1 MLELAEIQKREME
14 IVQARAN
21 LQSRIKNTDG
31 ALELIALFK
40 ADIEAKEKQKADEMQ
55 AQAEGQADAEPN
67 DRPCDSEPTAENVV
81 QLRGEAGQ

>member
-21 LQSRIKNTDG
+21 LQSRIKNMDG

-40 ADIEAKEKQKADEMQ
+40 ADIEAKEKQKADDL
-55 AQAEGQADAEPN
+55 AAAEREGVREDE
-67 DRPCDSEPTAENVV
+67 RPCDAESAADETASNVIA
-81 QLRGEAGQ
+81 LAKAD